1 MVLDRF
7 LDRDP
12 DPEDSDSDSEVD
24 PAAET
29 SNLRRVL
36 GQMDSLPV
44 EERRFV
50 AGYAYILVRVAQADL
65 EVSPPEL
72 EYMEH
77 AVSTAGHLSG
87 AQAVLIVEL
96 ARRMNALYGATED
109 YTLTREFAKTT
120 TRAQRED
127 LLRTAFAVSDA
138 DHDIS
143 EAERAELN
151 EIGMELGFSLD
162 EIEAVRA
169 EFDDQSG
176 STEQ

>member
-1 MVLDRF
+1 LVLDRF

-12 DPEDSDSDSEVD
+12 DPEHPDSEVD
-24 PAAET
+24 PVAET

-77 AVSTAGHLSG
+77 AVSTAGHLSE

-109 YTLTREFAKTT
+109 YTLTREFARTT

-138 DHDIS
+138 DDDIS

-151 EIGMELGFSLD
+151 EIGMELGFSLA
-162 EIEAVRA
+162 EIEAIRA
-169 EFDDQSG
+169 EFDDQPEP
-176 STEQ
+176 TEQ

>member
-12 DPEDSDSDSEVD
+12 DPEDPDSGVD
-24 PAAET
+24 PVAET

-72 EYMEH
+72 EYMER
-77 AVSTAGHLSG
+77 AVSMAGHLSE

-109 YTLTREFAKTT
+109 YTLTREFARTT

-138 DHDIS
+138 DDDIS
-143 EAERAELN
+143 EAERVELN

-162 EIEAVRA
+162 EIEAIRA
-169 EFDDQSG
+169 EFDDG
-176 STEQ
+176 PATPEQ